1 VAYRVGEVV
10 ETLATD
16 LGGFTLIGTTQEL
29 RRQNREGS
37 TRMTSQTPQ
46 NQILLSARFS
56 VRYAGKPPVLRD
68 VRLEIQRGEVLGL
81 VGQSGSGKST
91 LAMAVLGLLDKK
103 RSQAEGTIR
112 FQDSELLQLS
122 ERELRA
128 LRGRAIS
135 LVLQSPLS
143 SLNPALKIRT
153 QLKEAWRAHA
163 SGTSADCANAIR
175 ASLQS
180 VSLPADDDFLRK
192 YPSQMSVGQAQR
204 VLIAMAVMHRPAL
217 LIADEATS
225 ALDVITQ
232 SEILALFREL
242 NRSTGMAIL
251 YISHDLASVAGICD
265 RIAILH
271 QGEIVECGVT
281 QQIFANPQHA
291 YTQRLMAAMPRLLP
305 GSAPLQIKTA
315 AAR

>member
-1 VAYRVGEVV
+1 MASE
-10 ETLATD
+10 A
-16 LGGFTLIGTTQEL
+16 
-29 RRQNREGS
+29 S
-37 TRMTSQTPQ
+37 Q
-46 NQILLSARFS
+46 NQTLLSAQIS
-56 VRYAGKPPVLRD
+56 VRYAGKPAVLPD
-68 VRLEIQRGEVLGL
+68 VHLEIQRGEVLGL

-91 LAMAVLGLLDKK
+91 LALAILGLLDK
-103 RSQAEGTIR
+103 RAQVEGTIR
-112 FQDSELLQLS
+112 LQESDLLQLS

-128 LRGRAIS
+128 LRGRAVA

-163 SGTSADCANAIR
+163 SGTSADCMNAIR

-180 VSLPADDDFLRK
+180 VSLSGDDEFLHK

-271 QGEIVECGVT
+271 QGAIVECGT
-281 QQIFANPQHA
+281 THRIFSHPRHE
-291 YTQRLMAAMPRLLP
+291 YTQKLMAALPRILLSNSQP
-305 GSAPLQIKTA
+305 PLRTEAATA
-315 AAR
+315 R

>member
-1 VAYRVGEVV
+1 MASEVLQS
-10 ETLATD
+10 E
-16 LGGFTLIGTTQEL
+16 
-29 RRQNREGS
+29 
-37 TRMTSQTPQ
+37 
-46 NQILLSARFS
+46 ILLSAQLS
-56 VRYAGKPPVLRD
+56 VRYAGKPAVLRD

-91 LAMAVLGLLDKK
+91 LALAILGLLDK
-103 RSQAEGTIR
+103 RAQVEGTIR
-112 FQDSELLQLS
+112 LQGSDLLQLS
-122 ERELRA
+122 ERELRS
-128 LRGRAIS
+128 LRGRAVA

-163 SGTSADCANAIR
+163 SGTTADCANAIR
-175 ASLQS
+175 ASLES
-180 VSLPADDDFLRK
+180 VSLPTDDDFLRK
-192 YPSQMSVGQAQR
+192 HPSQMSMGQAQR

-232 SEILALFREL
+232 SEILALFRQL

-271 QGEIVECGVT
+271 QGEIVECGAT
-281 QQIFANPQHA
+281 AQIFSHPTHA
-291 YTQRLMAAMPRLLP
+291 YTQQLMAAMPRLQPSAAQLP
-305 GSAPLQIKTA
+305 MKAETA
-315 AAR
+315 TAR

>member
-1 VAYRVGEVV
+1 MCA
-10 ETLATD
+10 ASTD
-16 LGGFTLIGTTQEL
+16 D
-29 RRQNREGS
+29 
-37 TRMTSQTPQ
+37 
-46 NQILLSARFS
+46 ILLSAHLAVS
-56 VRYAGKPPVLRD
+56 YAGKAVLRD
-68 VRLEIQRGEVLGL
+68 VEFEIRRGEVLGL

-91 LAMAVLGLLDKK
+91 LAMAILGLLDAK
-103 RSQAEGTIR
+103 RSRVEGTIN
-112 FQDSELLQLS
+112 FQGCDLLRLS
-122 ERELRA
+122 ERELRER
-128 LRGRAIS
+128 RGRVLA

-163 SGTSADCANAIR
+163 SGCSADCDRAIR
-175 ASLQS
+175 AALES
-180 VSLPADDDFLRK
+180 VSLPSSDEFLSK

-204 VLIAMAVMHRPAL
+204 VLIAMAVTHRPAL

-271 QGEIVECGVT
+271 EGQIVECNAT
-281 QQIFANPQHA
+281 EAIFANPQHE
-291 YTQRLMAAMPRLLP
+291 YTKRLMAAMPQRPRLV
-305 GSAPLQIKTA
+305 APESLAPDAAKRA
-315 AAR
+315 AAN

>member
-1 VAYRVGEVV
+1 MKSVA
-10 ETLATD
+10 AKCWD
-16 LGGFTLIGTTQEL
+16 
-29 RRQNREGS
+29 S
-37 TRMTSQTPQ
+37 
-46 NQILLSARFS
+46 
-56 VRYAGKPPVLRD
+56 
-68 VRLEIQRGEVLGL
+68 
-81 VGQSGSGKST
+81 SGK
-91 LAMAVLGLLDKK
+91 AVPE
-103 RSQAEGTIR
+103 RARWRWQFWVCSIARRTNAEGTVEFDGI
-112 FQDSELLQLS
+112 DLLTLR
-122 ERELRA
+122 ERELRG
-128 LRGRAIS
+128 LRGRKIA

-163 SGTSADCANAIR
+163 SGPEADCDSAIR
-175 ASLQS
+175 AALES
-180 VSLPADDDFLRK
+180 VSLPSSDDFLRK

-242 NRSTGMAIL
+242 NRSSGMSIL

-271 QGEIVECGVT
+271 EGQIVETGTTEQVLT
-281 QQIFANPQHA
+281 SPRHE
-291 YTQRLMAAMPRLLP
+291 YTQRLMAAMPKMPQRLAV
-305 GSAPLQIKTA
+305 GQSCSPLDIA
-315 AAR
+315 AILSVTL

>member
-1 VAYRVGEVV
+1 MESASP
-10 ETLATD
+10 
-16 LGGFTLIGTTQEL
+16 
-29 RRQNREGS
+29 N
-37 TRMTSQTPQ
+37 PP
-46 NQILLSARFS
+46 LLSTQLT
-56 VRYAGKPPVLRD
+56 VRYGDKPPVLRD
-68 VRLEIQRGEVLGL
+68 VQLHIESGEVLGL

-91 LAMAVLGLLDKK
+91 LAMAILGLLDKK
-103 RSQAEGTIR
+103 RVKAEGRIQ
-112 FQDSELLQLS
+112 FQDSDLLQLS
-122 ERELRA
+122 ERQLRA
-128 LRGRAIS
+128 LRGRAVS

-143 SLNPALKIRT
+143 SLNPALRIRT
-153 QLKEAWRAHA
+153 QLREAWRAHA
-163 SGTSADCANAIR
+163 AGTDAACLSAIC
-175 ASLQS
+175 ASLGS
-180 VSLPADDDFLRK
+180 VSLPSDDEFLRK

-204 VLIAMAVMHRPAL
+204 VLIAMATLHRPAL

-281 QQIFANPQHA
+281 ERIFKNPQHE
-291 YTQRLMAAMPRLLP
+291 YTKRLMAAIPRVLP
-305 GSAPLQIKTA
+305 ANSPAAVSAFGATA
-315 AAR
+315 R

>member
-1 VAYRVGEVV
+1 MSSEA
-10 ETLATD
+10 
-16 LGGFTLIGTTQEL
+16 
-29 RRQNREGS
+29 S
-37 TRMTSQTPQ
+37 H
-46 NQILLSARFS
+46 NQILLSAHFS
-56 VRYAGKPPVLRD
+56 VRYAGKPVLRD
-68 VRLEIQRGEVLGL
+68 VQLEIQLGEVLGL

-91 LAMAVLGLLDKK
+91 LAMAILGLLDRK
-103 RSQAEGTIR
+103 RAQAEGTIR
-112 FQDSELLQLS
+112 FQDSDLLQLS
-122 ERELRA
+122 ERDLRG
-128 LRGRAIS
+128 LRGRAVA

-143 SLNPALKIRT
+143 SLNPALKVRT
-153 QLKEAWRAHA
+153 QLKEAWRAHM
-163 SGTSADCANAIR
+163 SGTSTDCANAIR
-175 ASLQS
+175 TSLQS
-180 VSLPADDDFLRK
+180 VSLPADDEFLRK

-271 QGEIVECGVT
+271 QGEIVECGAT
-281 QQIFANPQHA
+281 EQIFANPQHE
-291 YTQRLMAAMPRLLP
+291 YTQRLMAAMPRILP
-305 GSAPLQIKTA
+305 ASAQSQMKTEAA

>member
-1 VAYRVGEVV
+1 MTSEPP
-10 ETLATD
+10 
-16 LGGFTLIGTTQEL
+16 
-29 RRQNREGS
+29 QNR
-37 TRMTSQTPQ
+37 
-46 NQILLSARFS
+46 ILLSADFS
-56 VRYAGKPPVLRD
+56 VRYTGKPPVLRG

-91 LAMAVLGLLDKK
+91 LAMAILGLLDKK
-103 RSQAEGTIR
+103 RSHAEGTVT

-122 ERELRA
+122 ERELRF
-128 LRGRAIS
+128 LRGRAIA

-163 SGTSADCANAIR
+163 SGTSMDCMNAIR
-175 ASLQS
+175 TSLQS
-180 VSLPADDDFLRK
+180 VSLPADDEFLRK
-192 YPSQMSVGQAQR
+192 YPSQLSVGQAQR

-232 SEILALFREL
+232 SEILALFRQL
-242 NRSTGMAIL
+242 NRSIGMAIL

-271 QGEIVECGVT
+271 EGEIVECGVT
-281 QQIFANPQHA
+281 EQIFARPQHE
-291 YTQRLMAAMPRLLP
+291 YTQRLMAAIPRIFSPNEQLRT
-305 GSAPLQIKTA
+305 KTEAA

>member
-1 VAYRVGEVV
+1 MSSEA
-10 ETLATD
+10 
-16 LGGFTLIGTTQEL
+16 
-29 RRQNREGS
+29 S
-37 TRMTSQTPQ
+37 Q
-46 NQILLSARFS
+46 NQILLSARLS
-56 VRYAGKPPVLRD
+56 VRYAGKPAVLRD
-68 VRLEIQRGEVLGL
+68 VQLEIQRGEVLGL

-91 LAMAVLGLLDKK
+91 LALAILGLLDK
-103 RSQAEGTIR
+103 RAQIEGTIR
-112 FQDSELLQLS
+112 LQESDLLQLS

-128 LRGRAIS
+128 LRGRAVA

-153 QLKEAWRAHA
+153 QLKEAWGAHA
-163 SGTSADCANAIR
+163 SGTAADCANAIR
-175 ASLQS
+175 ASLES
-180 VSLPADDDFLRK
+180 VSLPTEDDFLRK
-192 YPSQMSVGQAQR
+192 HPSQMSVGQAQR

-232 SEILALFREL
+232 SEILTLFRQL

-271 QGEIVECGVT
+271 EGEIVECGAT
-281 QQIFANPQHA
+281 AEIFAHPQHA
-291 YTQRLMAAMPRLLP
+291 YTQQLMAAMPRLLP
-305 GSAPLQIKTA
+305 SAAQLPMKAETA
-315 AAR
+315 TAR

>member
-1 VAYRVGEVV
+1 VCAAP
-10 ETLATD
+10 TNDA
-16 LGGFTLIGTTQEL
+16 
-29 RRQNREGS
+29 
-37 TRMTSQTPQ
+37 
-46 NQILLSARFS
+46 LLSAHLS
-56 VRYAGKPPVLRD
+56 VSYAGKPVLRSAEF
-68 VRLEIQRGEVLGL
+68 EIRRGEVLGL

-91 LAMAVLGLLDKK
+91 LAMAILGLLDAK
-103 RSQAEGTIR
+103 RARVEGAID
-112 FQDSELLQLS
+112 FQGCDLLQLS
-122 ERELRA
+122 ERELRER
-128 LRGRAIS
+128 RGRVLA

-153 QLKEAWRAHA
+153 QLREAWRAHA
-163 SGTSADCANAIR
+163 SGPSADCDRAIR
-175 ASLQS
+175 AALES
-180 VSLPADDDFLRK
+180 VSLPSSDEFLSK

-204 VLIAMAVMHRPAL
+204 VLIAMAVTHRPAL

-271 QGEIVECGVT
+271 EGQIVECNT
-281 QQIFANPQHA
+281 TEAIFAKPQHD
-291 YTQRLMAAMPRLLP
+291 YTKRLMAAIPRLL
-305 GSAPLQIKTA
+305 GSESFAPDAAKRA
-315 AAR
+315 AATR

>member
-1 VAYRVGEVV
+1 MNFSSES
-10 ETLATD
+10 D
-16 LGGFTLIGTTQEL
+16 F
-29 RRQNREGS
+29 
-37 TRMTSQTPQ
+37 
-46 NQILLSARFS
+46 LLSARLS
-56 VRYAGKPPVLRD
+56 VRYGENAPVLRD
-68 VRLEIQRGEVLGL
+68 VSLDIRSGEVLGL

-91 LAMAVLGLLDKK
+91 LAMTILGLLEGK
-103 RSQAEGTIR
+103 RSHVEGTLV
-112 FQDSELLQLS
+112 FDDCNLLKLR
-122 ERELRA
+122 EREFRS
-128 LRGRAIS
+128 LRGRKIA

-163 SGTSADCANAIR
+163 NGTKAECDAAIR
-175 ASLQS
+175 AALEN
-180 VSLPADDDFLRK
+180 VSLPSTDEFLRK

-232 SEILALFREL
+232 SEILSLFREL
-242 NRSTGMAIL
+242 NRTTGMSIL

-271 QGEIVECGVT
+271 QGQIVETGTAEQVLT
-281 QQIFANPQHA
+281 NPQHE
-291 YTQRLMAAMPRLLP
+291 YTQQLMAALPQMPARP
-305 GSAPLQIKTA
+305 GEKSAVSDQLQRVASA
-315 AAR
+315 AASR

>member
-1 VAYRVGEVV
+1 MCTAS
-10 ETLATD
+10 TN
-16 LGGFTLIGTTQEL
+16 GT
-29 RRQNREGS
+29 
-37 TRMTSQTPQ
+37 
-46 NQILLSARFS
+46 LLSAQLS
-56 VRYAGKPPVLRD
+56 VSFAGKAVLRD
-68 VRLEIQRGEVLGL
+68 VKFEIRRGEVLGL

-91 LAMAVLGLLDKK
+91 LAMAILGLLDAK
-103 RSQAEGTIR
+103 RARVEGAIN
-112 FQDSELLQLS
+112 FQDRDLLRLR
-122 ERELRA
+122 ERELRER
-128 LRGRAIS
+128 RGRTLA

-153 QLKEAWRAHA
+153 QLREAWRAHA
-163 SGTSADCANAIR
+163 SGRSADCDRAIR
-175 ASLQS
+175 AALES
-180 VSLPADDDFLRK
+180 VSLPSSDEFLSK

-204 VLIAMAVMHRPAL
+204 VLIAMAVTHRPAL

-271 QGEIVECGVT
+271 EGQIEECNAT
-281 QQIFANPQHA
+281 EAIFANPQHE
-291 YTQRLMAAMPRLLP
+291 YTKRLMAAMPQMPRLVSSESLTP
-305 GSAPLQIKTA
+305 DAAKRA
-315 AAR
+315 AATR